1 MRCLVC
7 IQFWHKQSNNISS
20 PANAHIRKVL
30 LQAKIRNR
38 GHYRTNSTSQKT
50 TSMLKRP
57 YMIAREY
64 RLDLPI
70 KLQLIDLAICTL
82 VPFGVGLLY
91 IDSSGMS

>member
-1 MRCLVC
+1 
-7 IQFWHKQSNNISS
+7 
-20 PANAHIRKVL
+20 
-30 LQAKIRNR
+30 
-38 GHYRTNSTSQKT
+38 
-50 TSMLKRP
+50 MLKRP